1 MQTSLMLRG
10 SLVAVALVLVGAG
23 CNPLAS
29 VQEKVEQKVA
39 EKATEI
45 AVDRVT
51 GGKVDLNSKDGSV
64 TFKDNETGN
73 TVAWGADVKLPDD
86 FPKELPVYPDA
97 KIVAAAVD
105 RSDAG
110 NASTYVLSVSD
121 APKVAVA
128 WYETELKKA
137 GWTVKTTLT
146 TEGFESR
153 VFAKGEAQINV
164 MSVPGDEGKTV
175 VNASYRPKGN

>member
-1 MQTSLMLRG
+1 M
-10 SLVAVALVLVGAG
+10 VAATLALLGAG

-39 EKATEI
+39 EKATEA
-45 AVDRVT
+45 AVDHIT
-51 GGKVDLNSKDGSV
+51 GGKVDLNSKDGSL

-86 FPKELPVYPDA
+86 FPKELPVYPNA

-105 RSDAG
+105 RSDAN
-110 NASTYVLSVSD
+110 NASTYVLSVTD

-137 GWTVKTTLT
+137 GWTVKTTMTMESL
-146 TEGFESR
+146 ESR

-164 MSVPGDEGKTV
+164 MSTPGDEGKTI